1 MLQIGRPA
9 PVFTGQAAMP
19 EGSIKEISLADYRGK
34 WIVLCFYPLDFTFV
48 CPTELRGFNHS
59 YKEFS
64 ELNAEVIGVSVDSV
78 YTHLAWIEHGL
89 GDLQFPLLSDITKQ
103 ISRDYG
109 VLLEDSGVAL
119 RATILIDPEGL
130 VRSLTVNDFAVGR
143 CVEETLRLLRAF
155 QTGELTPC
163 NWEPGQATLGR

>member
-9 PVFTGQAAMP
+9 PAFKGQAAMP
-19 EGSIKEISLADYRGK
+19 DGSIKEIACTDYRGK
-34 WIVLCFYPLDFTFV
+34 WLVLCFYPLDFTFV
-48 CPTELRGFNHS
+48 CPTELHGFNHC
-59 YKEFS
+59 YKEFADR
-64 ELNAEVIGVSVDSV
+64 NAEVIAVSVDSV
-78 YTHLAWIEHGL
+78 YTHLAWLEHGL
-89 GDLQFPLLSDITKQ
+89 DDLRFPLLSDLTKQ

-119 RATILIDPEGL
+119 RATVLIDPEGV
-130 VRSLTVNDFAVGR
+130 VRSLTVNDLAVGR
-143 CVEETLRLLRAF
+143 GVEETLRLLRAF